1 MLCGK
6 RGASYTLM
14 ERIHPSPTRAF
25 GLLLLSVLLPVA
37 GFAQT
42 QVTTSPPD
50 GTVWNAAGS
59 PYRVMSSLTLTG
71 SLVIENGVTVEFS
84 PGTGITVRDNG
95 SLEADGVTFTSTGA
109 TNRAAWSGLFVG
121 QENTATVQPRITLR
135 NSTVRYAD
143 TGVGTL
149 GGSWTGS
156 AYFRTRASIV
166 LEGTTIS
173 TVNRG
178 INVLQGRSRLA
189 LHNVSISGADLPMAF
204 HGGGYVTFTGLNTFS
219 ANTNAYVR
227 LQFGTLSDSLVVV
240 GAPNVPFVPDGSLTV
255 SPSGVMEI
263 GAGNVF
269 KFRNQAELI
278 VEGVIKAQALPAESL
293 VFTSFADDNAIGD
306 TNGDGTNSGPS
317 RGSWYGIRV
326 VGQDLDAQ
334 RVMEGVTVRWAGTN
348 GGWQGYR
355 GGITLEN
362 TSMPIANSTFSNNVF
377 GVVLH
382 GPSNPALT
390 GNTFATSAVV
400 PVAMTIAADPA
411 LNNNVFSSSDNQYD
425 AIGILPGTISG
436 TSTLRRRG
444 FEGVDNV
451 TYVVL
456 GDVVVDTGAELTIEA
471 GIVFKTPSNSP
482 QIRVKGR
489 LNAIGTAE
497 MPIVFTSIS
506 DDNVGNPRDTNRNG
520 NATTPSP
527 GDWAGLMF
535 QAGSSATVLDH
546 VQIRY
551 GISTDRT
558 YDGDRMVQT
567 AAISLFE
574 TSLTL
579 RNSILSNGAHGMVM
593 YRSSRPVVANNQF
606 VGLTGAPVILSMSA
620 DPTFSGNTLLNVNRQ
635 ALGILPETVQANGFL
650 RSRTFAGF
658 ENITYTL
665 EGIVTIASGTTVE
678 VEPGVVIKFGP
689 ANQWMEASE
698 IGIRVEGGFRAVGNA
713 MHGPIVFTSILDD
726 TVGNP
731 ADTNGDGNA
740 SQPTNGHWSGIV
752 YRAST
757 DDAASRL
764 EEVQIR
770 YAWHGIVQQSANVP
784 LQNVRISDARY
795 WGLVFEG
802 DATGTVDEVDI
813 VRTGSAPIALAITT
827 APEFG
832 TVRFTST
839 GYNGIA
845 LLEGARIDYWSS
857 FNPYN
862 RLLVTSNTIG
872 AHARLSQRDVAGFS
886 NIPYLLLDGTLS
898 VGEEALLTIDPGI
911 ILKVTTGGISVN
923 GALQTLGTAS
933 EPVIITFTR
942 DDVHGGDTNN
952 DGNTTLPQPFWEGIR
967 FNASSLATQN
977 RMEHTRVLYT
987 NGDQAIRVVNSTV
1000 ELESISVQNA
1010 SKNGIEFSNATGMLR
1025 NSTIE
1030 LISGYGVSIR
1040 GVSAPELRGNQFTNI
1055 GRSPIIMSMFAEPT
1069 FADNRMENIG
1079 IRGITIYGE
1088 NWTGIRTVPQ
1098 RDFAGFTNITYLI
1111 PQEQEVTLMGDA
1123 EITVPAGTVFK
1134 GECNPW
1140 GNCARITIDGAL
1152 ITQGTEE
1159 APVVFT
1165 HLADDRYGNPSDTQ
1179 NNSQQPYDLLRETWL
1194 TFNSGSNDARNRIE
1208 GAILSGREYGISMV
1222 SAAPVITQS
1231 HFDNLTYGIRL
1242 NGVSTPAVT
1251 HNTFEDLSRTPIL
1264 TSMVSWPSDTEG
1276 NSIVGS
1282 TFSAI
1287 GILSETLVQDAT
1299 LRYRTF
1305 AGKEGIVYYFPGNYA
1320 VGTNAV
1326 LTVEPGVI
1334 AKFERDAS
1342 LTLQR
1347 GMVAQGTPDSL
1358 IVFTSIRDD
1367 FYGGDT
1373 NKDEGESLI
1382 STAPNWDSW
1391 IGIRFASTA
1400 LPARSVMEHAVV
1412 RFAREY
1418 GVDVQGS
1425 SPSITNSALTLNAV
1439 GVRVTGAGNPILRQN
1454 VYQGNR
1460 TFAIENRD
1468 KTFTVDATESW
1479 WGNDSGPRHALNPE
1493 GTGDIVTD
1501 GVNYENFVGMGSI
1514 QPILGD
1520 VSRNGAIQ
1528 AWDASLVLRHLV
1540 ELITLSSRQLDV
1552 ADVSGDGS
1560 VSAMDASYVLQYVT
1574 QLITHFP
1581 AEVRAKTL
1589 PEPDLTALRL
1599 FFGAP
1604 EAMEGNLYRTPVRVE
1619 GVSGIHA
1626 FTMALRV
1633 PNTAELHEGEAL
1645 DQASVLLN
1653 RNDDRGLYAMAH
1665 PTGITPT
1672 GPLFYVVT
1680 TGQPAPMEVL
1690 KVVVN
1695 ETPVEGVITHADEAL
1710 EVPAELTL
1718 SPVFPNPVRAQATVR
1733 FSVPVPTVVALHV
1746 VNALGQHVAT
1756 LNEGQVSAG
1765 WHSLNIDA
1773 STWPAGL
1780 YTVQIVTPSAHRA
1793 QTLVRIP

>member
-1 MLCGK
+1 
-6 RGASYTLM
+6 M
-14 ERIHPSPTRAF
+14 ERCLRHLAQGL
-25 GLLLLSVLLPVA
+25 GLLLVLVA
-37 GFAQT
+37 GTATSQAQT
-42 QVTTSPPD
+42 VITTSPPD

-71 SLVIENGVTVEFS
+71 SLLIENGVTVEFS

-95 SLEADGVTFTSTGA
+95 SLVADGVTFTSTGA

-121 QENTATVQPRITLR
+121 QENTATVLPRITLR
-135 NSTVRYAD
+135 NSTIRYAD

-149 GGSWTGS
+149 DGTWAGNV
-156 AYFRTRASIV
+156 YFRTRASMV

-178 INVLQGRSRLA
+178 INVQPGRSRLA
-189 LHNVSISGADLPMAF
+189 LHNVSISEAVHPMVF

-219 ANTNAYVR
+219 ANTNAFVR
-227 LQFGTLSDSLVVV
+227 LQFSTLSDSLVVE
-240 GAPNVPFVPDGSLTV
+240 GAPNVPFVPDGSLIIA
-255 SPSGVMEI
+255 PSGVMQI

-269 KFRNQAELI
+269 KFRNQAEWV
-278 VEGVIKAQALPAESL
+278 VEGVIKARALTTESL

-306 TNGDGTNSGPS
+306 TNNDGTNSAPA
-317 RGSWYGIRV
+317 RGSWNGVRV

-334 RVMEGVTVRWAGTN
+334 RVMQGVTVRWAGVN

-355 GGITLEN
+355 GGITLDN
-362 TSMPIANSTFSNNVF
+362 SSMAIANSTFSNNVF
-377 GVVLH
+377 GVVLL

-411 LNNNVFSSSDNQYD
+411 LSANVFSSSDNQYD

-482 QIRVKGR
+482 QFRVKGR
-489 LNAIGTAE
+489 LNAIGTE
-497 MPIVFTSIS
+497 ELPIVFTSIS

-520 NATTPSP
+520 NASTPSP

-535 QAGSSATVLDH
+535 QAGSSASVLDH
-546 VQIRY
+546 VQMRY
-551 GISTDRT
+551 GISHDRT
-558 YDGDRMVQT
+558 YEGDRMTQT
-567 AAISLFE
+567 AALSLFE
-574 TSLTL
+574 TSLTI
-579 RNSILSNGAHGMVM
+579 RNSIVSNGAHGMVM
-593 YRSSRPVVANNQF
+593 YRTSRPVVTNNQF

-635 ALGILPETVQANGFL
+635 AIGILPETVQADGVVRR
-650 RSRTFAGF
+650 RSFAGF
-658 ENITYTL
+658 DNITYTL
-665 EGIVTIASGTTVE
+665 QGRVTIASGTTVR
-678 VEPGVVIKFGP
+678 VEPGVIIKVGREYGHQN
-689 ANQWMEASE
+689 AADV
-698 IGIRVEGGFRAVGNA
+698 GIRVSGGFNAVGNA
-713 MHGPIVFTSILDD
+713 ADGPIIFTSIFDD

-731 ADTNGDGNA
+731 ADTNGDGNE
-740 SQPTNGHWSGIV
+740 SQPSAGYWAGLLFH
-752 YRAST
+752 AST

-764 EEVQIR
+764 ENVQVR
-770 YAWHGIVQQSANVP
+770 YAFHGVMQQSASVP
-784 LQNVRISDARY
+784 LQNVRISDAQY

-802 DATGTVDEVDI
+802 DAAGTVDEVDL
-813 VRTGSAPIALAITT
+813 VRTGNAPIALAITT
-827 APEFG
+827 APVFG
-832 TVRFTST
+832 NVRFTST
-839 GYNGIA
+839 GYTGIV

-857 FNPYN
+857 FNPYSS
-862 RLLVTSNTIG
+862 LLVSSNTVG
-872 AHARLSQRDVAGFS
+872 ANARLSRRDVAGFA
-886 NIPYLLLDGTLS
+886 NIPYILPDGTLT
-898 VGEEALLTIDPGI
+898 VGEGAVLTIDPGI
-911 ILKVTTGGISVN
+911 IVKVTTGGIHVN

-933 EPVIITFTR
+933 EPVILTFTR

-952 DGNTTLPQPFWEGIR
+952 DGNTSLPEPYWQGIR
-967 FNASSLATQN
+967 FNASPLADQN
-977 RMEHTRVLYT
+977 RMVHTRVLYT
-987 NGDQAIRVVNSTV
+987 NGDQAIRVLNSAV
-1000 ELESISVQNA
+1000 EFESISVRNA
-1010 SKNGIEFSNATGMLR
+1010 SKDGIEFSNATGTLR

-1030 LISGYGVSIR
+1030 LVSGFGVSIR
-1040 GVSAPELRGNQFTNI
+1040 GISDPELRGNQFTNI
-1055 GRSPIIMSMFAEPT
+1055 GRSPLIMSMFAEPT
-1069 FADNRMENIG
+1069 FVDNRMENIG
-1079 IRGITIYGE
+1079 MRGISIYGE

-1098 RDFAGFTNITYLI
+1098 RNFAGLTNITYLL
-1111 PQEQEVTLMGDA
+1111 PLGQVVTIMGDA
-1123 EITVPAGTVFK
+1123 EITIPAGTVFK
-1134 GECNPW
+1134 GECEW
-1140 GNCARITIDGAL
+1140 YGNCGGVVIDGAL
-1152 ITQGTEE
+1152 ITQGTEA

-1165 HLADDRYGNPSDTQ
+1165 HLADDRFGNPSDTQ
-1179 NNSQQPYDLLRETWL
+1179 NNSQQTFDRLRESWL

-1208 GAILSGREYGISMV
+1208 GAIISGREYGISMV
-1222 SAAPVITQS
+1222 SAAPSITQS
-1231 HFDNLTYGIRL
+1231 RFDNLTYGIRL
-1242 NGVSTPAVT
+1242 NGVSTPVVT
-1251 HNTFEDLSRTPIL
+1251 NNTFEDLSRTPIL
-1264 TSMVSWPSDTEG
+1264 TSMVSWPADTDG
-1276 NSIVGS
+1276 NTIAGS

-1305 AGKEGIVYYFPGNYA
+1305 AGKDGIVYYFPGNYS

-1334 AKFERDAS
+1334 AKFERDAV

-1347 GMVAQGTPDSL
+1347 GMLAQGTPDSL
-1358 IVFTSIRDD
+1358 IVFTNIRDD

-1373 NKDEGESLI
+1373 NKDGDASLI
-1382 STAPNWDSW
+1382 SSAPPSWESW
-1391 IGIRFASTA
+1391 IGIRFSSTA
-1400 LPARSVMEHAVV
+1400 LPASSVLEHAVI

-1425 SPSITNSALTLNAV
+1425 SPSITNSTLAHNAV
-1439 GVRVTGAGNPILRQN
+1439 GVRVTGAGNPMLRQN

-1493 GTGDIVTD
+1493 GTGDIVSD
-1501 GVNYENFVGMGSI
+1501 GVNYDNFVGMGSI
-1514 QPILGD
+1514 QPVLGD

-1528 AWDASLVLRHLV
+1528 AWDASLILRHMV
-1540 ELITLSSRQLDV
+1540 ELVTLSSRQLDV

-1574 QLITHFP
+1574 RLITHFP

-1599 FFGAP
+1599 FFGVP
-1604 EAMEGNLYRTPVRVE
+1604 EAMEGNLYRTPVQVE
-1619 GVSGIHA
+1619 GLSGIHA
-1626 FTMALRV
+1626 LTLALRI
-1633 PNTAELHEGEAL
+1633 PNNAELREGEAL
-1645 DQASVLLN
+1645 DQAAVLLN

-1665 PTGITPT
+1665 PTGTTPT

-1680 TGQPAPMEVL
+1680 NGQPGAMEVQ

-1695 ETPVEGVITHADEAL
+1695 ETRVEGVITHADEGL

-1718 SPVFPNPVRAQATVR
+1718 SPVFPNPVRAQATIR
-1733 FSVPVPTVVALHV
+1733 FSVPAPTVVVVHV

-1756 LNEGQVSAG
+1756 LDEGQVSAG
-1765 WHSLNIDA
+1765 WHRLNVDTA
-1773 STWPAGL
+1773 TWPAGM
-1780 YTVQIVTPSAHRA
+1780 YTLRLVTPGAQRA